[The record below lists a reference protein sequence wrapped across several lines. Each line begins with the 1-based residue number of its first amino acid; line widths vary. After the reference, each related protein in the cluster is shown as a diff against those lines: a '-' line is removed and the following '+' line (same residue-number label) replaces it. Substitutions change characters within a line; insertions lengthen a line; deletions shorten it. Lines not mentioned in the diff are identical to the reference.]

1 MTVMITAITP
11 SVNASIRPLCMSEV
25 PRLYMEV
32 VRVER
37 RASQR
42 RSNADS

>member
-1 MTVMITAITP
+1 M
-11 SVNASIRPLCMSEV
+11 LEV
-25 PRLYMEV
+25 PHLYTEV